1 MLDCRLVKFAVDS
14 TVNLYNNQAI
24 RYSDFNF
31 DHPGHLLVV
40 QGTVTVL
47 LYDIASNSVSN
58 FGIFSELFECRLSW
72 VN

>member
-31 DHPGHLLVV
+31 DHPGHQLVV

-58 FGIFSELFECRLSW
+58 LGIFSELFECRLSW